1 MLLLQAMW
9 ELLAGE
15 SLMSKAELC
24 NKPLVTAGPRYSAQ
38 HSQLVDAQP
47 QKPHLLLGLFLLFL
61 VCLHTA

>member
-1 MLLLQAMW
+1 
-9 ELLAGE
+9 
-15 SLMSKAELC
+15 MSKAELC

-47 QKPHLLLGLFLLFL
+47 QKLHLLLGLFLLFL